1 MKKIKT
7 ILLFFFIAGIMT
19 GCSFLNKQNADR
31 SISDP
36 GKEDTPVTYENEVKK
51 VRKDNL
57 KTVEDM
63 VEVDHISYKIN
74 KMTVSQELG
83 DHKKEDVNYLTD
95 ETDAQGNL
103 LGNNR
108 FIWLELTI
116 KNESDTE
123 QTVIVN
129 SNLFYGISEDQVIV
143 EADAEA
149 VYIKPQEKNRPLN
162 ESFYCELQPGGERE
176 LEVGYVIDRE
186 TVKGTLYY
194 GIGSSGS
201 DIDQI
206 DNKFIN
212 VEEYWDEK

>member
-1 MKKIKT
+1 MNRIKKM
-7 ILLFFFIAGIMT
+7 LLFFGIAGVIA
-19 GCSFLNKQNADR
+19 GCASFGGRNSN
-31 SISDP
+31 SSGSDAGYTDNP
-36 GKEDTPVTYENEVKK
+36 VVYEDEVKK

-176 LEVGYVIDRE
+176 LEVGYIIDRE